1 MNTHKHARLT
11 FLRRLEMVQQLIAHQ
26 VCVPE
31 AARAYGVTAPTV
43 RKWLGRF
50 LAQGQAGLAD
60 ASSRPTVSPRAIAP
74 AKALAIVELRRKRL
88 TQARIAQALGVSAST
103 VSRVLARAGLSH
115 LADLEP
121 AEPVVRYEH
130 QAPGDLLHIDI
141 KKLGRIQRPGHRVT
155 GNRRDTVEGAGWDF
169 VFVAIDDHARVA
181 FTDIHPDERFPSAVQ
196 FLKDAVAYY
205 QRLGVTIQRLLT
217 DNGSAFRSRAFA
229 ALCHELG
236 IKHRFTRPYRPQ
248 TNGKAERFIQS
259 ALREWAYAHTYQ
271 NSQHRAD
278 AMKSWLHHYNWH
290 RPHHRARC
298 THLQTQPGRI
308 QPIDSSQLE
317 AVRVADVQRQVLADV
332 GAVPI
337 AQIRVGAMR
346 PHVQR
351 RAGTQL
357 PAAAGQFGIVR
368 LAAEIDRVVVR
379 ELVQVR
385 GADIRTQGRAAG
397 QGEIPAGA
405 HAGPPLHRRLAAAR
419 VDHLRLR
426 LDEPALRQLEVIAGL
441 GTARIRCMR
450 YIVVVVAQPQRQVER
465 HGLVDTPQLA
475 DRIDVEPAV
484 VHISQVRAQ
493 EPAFDPAV
501 HDVVVIHAGARDA
514 GVGAQIEP
522 PRVQAPAMVG
532 AQRQVLHAQV
542 ERRCVR
548 RIDLEAVRAAARPEG
563 ALVVAAA
570 QIALALRQGS
580 HLGVEQQHRCALPHR
595 HRPRAARGDL
605 GPYRLLHLP
614 ARLPFEFALQPRTL
628 RRRQRRQPLRDLPGC
643 QRLHILPQLRIR
655 QA

>member
-130 QAPGDLLHIDI
+130 QAPGDLLHMHIDI

-181 FTDIHPDERFPSAVQ
+181 FTDIPPDERFPSAVQ

-290 RPHHRARC
+290 RPH
-298 THLQTQPGRI
+298 QGIGR
-308 QPIDSSQLE
+308 
-317 AVRVADVQRQVLADV
+317 
-332 GAVPI
+332 AVPI
-337 AQIRVGAMR
+337 S
-346 PHVQR
+346 
-351 RAGTQL
+351 
-357 PAAAGQFGIVR
+357 R
-368 LAAEIDRVVVR
+368 LN
-379 ELVQVR
+379 
-385 GADIRTQGRAAG
+385 
-397 QGEIPAGA
+397 
-405 HAGPPLHRRLAAAR
+405 
-419 VDHLRLR
+419 
-426 LDEPALRQLEVIAGL
+426 LDEYNLL
-441 GTARIRCMR
+441 T
-450 YIVVVVAQPQRQVER
+450 
-465 HGLVDTPQLA
+465 
-475 DRIDVEPAV
+475 
-484 VHISQVRAQ
+484 VHS
-493 EPAFDPAV
+493 
-501 HDVVVIHAGARDA
+501 
-514 GVGAQIEP
+514 
-522 PRVQAPAMVG
+522 
-532 AQRQVLHAQV
+532 
-542 ERRCVR
+542 
-548 RIDLEAVRAAARPEG
+548 
-563 ALVVAAA
+563 
-570 QIALALRQGS
+570 
-580 HLGVEQQHRCALPHR
+580 
-595 HRPRAARGDL
+595 
-605 GPYRLLHLP
+605 
-614 ARLPFEFALQPRTL
+614 
-628 RRRQRRQPLRDLPGC
+628 
-643 QRLHILPQLRIR
+643 
-655 QA
+655 